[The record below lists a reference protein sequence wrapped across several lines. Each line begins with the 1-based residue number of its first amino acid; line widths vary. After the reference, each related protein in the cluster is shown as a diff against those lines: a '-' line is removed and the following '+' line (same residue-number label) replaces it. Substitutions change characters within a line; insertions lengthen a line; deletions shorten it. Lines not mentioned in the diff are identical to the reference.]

1 MTASTEKI
9 RGWLTGRLPDDWFVG
24 EPTVE
29 VDRDEIVIVGAL
41 AEPDRGKDIA
51 DEEHAAAVAGRVKRF
66 RESTRDQRI
75 RIARELERSSD
86 RKVAWGVEVAGERQ
100 MFTTLA
106 APVMTR
112 LRQPERRVLDTLVDS
127 GVARSR
133 SDALGWCVRLVSQ
146 HADDWLAELR
156 EAMTTVE
163 EVRERGPA
171 TSDG

>member
-1 MTASTEKI
+1 MTESNEKI
-9 RGWLTGRLPDDWFVG
+9 RGWLTGRLPDDWFAG
-24 EPTVE
+24 DPTVE

-41 AEPDRGKDIA
+41 AEPDRASDMT
-51 DEEHAAAVAGRVKRF
+51 DDEHAAAIAGRVKRF

-86 RKVAWGVEVAGERQ
+86 RKVAWGVESGGERH

-112 LRQPERRVLDTLVDS
+112 LRQPERQVLDTLVDS

-156 EAMTTVE
+156 EAMTKVE

-171 TSDG
+171 T

>member
-1 MTASTEKI
+1 MTSTEKI

-29 VDRDEIVIVGAL
+29 VDRDEIVIVGEL
-41 AEPDRGKDIA
+41 AEPSRG
-51 DEEHAAAVAGRVKRF
+51 EAATDAEPEAAGAGRVKRF
-66 RESTRDQRI
+66 RALAAHRRV
-75 RIARELERSSD
+75 RIAREIERASD
-86 RKVAWGVEVAGERQ
+86 RKVAWGVVTGGERQ

-133 SDALGWCVRLVSQ
+133 SDALGWCVRLVAQ
-146 HADDWLAELR
+146 HSDDWLAELR
-156 EAMTTVE
+156 EAMTKVE
-163 EVRERGPA
+163 EVRERGPNA
-171 TSDG
+171 EA

>member
-1 MTASTEKI
+1 MTESQAKI

-24 EPTVE
+24 DPTVE
-29 VDRDEIVIVGAL
+29 VDRDEIVIVGEL
-41 AEPDRGKDIA
+41 AEPERGAETTD
-51 DEEHAAAVAGRVKRF
+51 DEHAAAVAGRVKRF

-86 RKVAWGVEVAGERQ
+86 RKVAWGVESGGERQ

-156 EAMTTVE
+156 EAMTKVE

-171 TSDG
+171 A

>member
-1 MTASTEKI
+1 MTASNEEI
-9 RGWLTGRLPDDWFVG
+9 RGWLTGRLPDEWFVG
-24 EPTVE
+24 DPTVE
-29 VDRDEIVIVGAL
+29 VDRDEIVIVGELTAP
-41 AEPDRGKDIA
+41 ERGEGVA
-51 DEEHAAAVAGRVKRF
+51 DDEYEAAVAGRVKRF

-75 RIARELERSSD
+75 RIARELERSAD
-86 RKVAWGVEVAGERQ
+86 RKVAWGVEVGGKRQ

-112 LRQPERRVLDTLVDS
+112 LRQPERQVLDTLVDS

-133 SDALGWCVRLVSQ
+133 SDALGWCVRLVAQ

-156 EAMTTVE
+156 EAMTKVE

-171 TSDG
+171 T